1 MPMEEILPLIV
12 RGCKKARELGEN
24 LPRVASQTHQLLA
37 TCKEI
42 AAEFSDAVDR
52 LSSAQALKGK
62 FPCRIGAGKKTRS
75 AASTWT
81 RWISSTRGVPER
93 GACDFAGT
101 AGEGRRPAGIAGAQA
116 GDPGHARSQGRV
128 RSGLR
133 KDGGRTSTR
142 RVAAVEGN
150 LDALPDDGYTW
161 RKYGQKNILHSRFP
175 RSYYRCTHKNFYG
188 CEAKKQVQRL
198 DDDPY
203 TYEIT
208 YCGDHSCRTSPTPY
222 PIIDDAGTG
231 GREVGSV
238 AQTQHPSAVS
248 IIRTGGKLVSCECRH
263 PERREVPRQSPMR
276 VRPAAPPIGRS
287 RRCLVGETPTA
298 PWLILPTS
306 CLTLE
311 AAASLDGLSLY
322 KQQELERE
330 RERDVTLEMPF
341 LSQSKEERKWGE
353 C

>member
-1 MPMEEILPLIV
+1 MLLSPCVMPMEEILPLIV

-52 LSSAQALKGK
+52 LSSAQALEGE
-62 FPCRIGAGKKTRS
+62 
-75 AASTWT
+75 
-81 RWISSTRGVPER
+81 VPVS
-93 GACDFAGT
+93 D
-101 AGEGRRPAGIAGAQA
+101 RRREE
-116 GDPGHARSQGRV
+116 DS
-128 RSGLR
+128 

-248 IIRTGGKLVSCECRH
+248 IS
-263 PERREVPRQSPMR
+263 
-276 VRPAAPPIGRS
+276 A
-287 RRCLVGETPTA
+287 LVGSWFPANVDTRNDEKSLARVHAGETSGAAHRKVSP
-298 PWLILPTS
+298 LPGGRDADCS
-306 CLTLE
+306 VADLADVMFNSRGGCI
-311 AAASLDGLSLY
+311 LDGLFSY
-322 KQQELERE
+322 KQQN
-330 RERDVTLEMPF
+330 
-341 LSQSKEERKWGE
+341 
-353 C
+353 